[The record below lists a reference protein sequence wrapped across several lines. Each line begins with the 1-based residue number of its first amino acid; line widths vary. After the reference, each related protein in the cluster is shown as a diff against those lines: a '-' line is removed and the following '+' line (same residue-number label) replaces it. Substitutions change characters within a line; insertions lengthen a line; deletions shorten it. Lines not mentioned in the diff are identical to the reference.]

1 MELEAEIAKIDA
13 GRLVNLSRMGNKYP
27 ALYFFCISI
36 VFLLYLC
43 LVFVYCVIFV
53 LTCPDWESNILRG
66 SLYFYCI
73 SVVFLQHLEECL
85 ECLQG

>member
-27 ALYFFCISI
+27 AQFS

-43 LVFVYCVIFV
+43 LVFVYHVEFV
-53 LTCPDWESNILRG
+53 LDVC
-66 SLYFYCI
+66 
-73 SVVFLQHLEECL
+73 
-85 ECLQG
+85 